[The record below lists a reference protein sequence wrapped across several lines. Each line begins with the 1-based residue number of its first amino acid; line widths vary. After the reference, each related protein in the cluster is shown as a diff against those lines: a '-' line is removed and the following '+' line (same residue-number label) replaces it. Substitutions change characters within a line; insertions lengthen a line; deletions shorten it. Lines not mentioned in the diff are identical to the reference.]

1 MKISNFFFTNCTRIS
16 ITIYFS
22 KVFSKSYLHIY
33 IFFYNIFF
41 ILCLIF
47 SYPPLPLSSI
57 KLSIQYIQYEII
69 SYLFFLSKTRQY
81 IVNFSFPSLSCLF
94 YFYAPITKT
103 GIRPGCDLTELDTC
117 WDPKLPYRKQGNKR
131 IFASGSVL
139 TDTAMRRQNHPP
151 LDSTTNSYIPHD
163 SNLFPPT
170 VTIHKGRKD
179 IILYKNICNY
189 NNFCHLYHIFFF
201 FIINRNYIPSTY
213 GRKCAL

>member
-1 MKISNFFFTNCTRIS
+1 MSNFFLSCTDIS
-16 ITIYFS
+16 VTIYFL
-22 KVFSKSYLHIY
+22 KVQFFSKLYTY
-33 IFFYNIFF
+33 FFTLYF
-41 ILCLIF
+41 LCLIF
-47 SYPPLPLSSI
+47 VIPLSNISYI
-57 KLSIQYIQYEII
+57 KLSIQYIQYEIV
-69 SYLFFLSKTRQY
+69 SCLFFLPETCQY
-81 IVNFSFPSLSCLF
+81 VINFPFLSLSCLF

-117 WDPKLPYRKQGNKR
+117 WDPKPPYHKQGNKR

-139 TDTAMRRQNHPP
+139 TDTATRRQNHPP

-163 SNLFPPT
+163 PNLLPPT

-179 IILYKNICNY
+179 VILYKNICNY
-189 NNFCHLYHIFFF
+189 SNLCHLYHFIFFF